1 MFIVRTLVFVMYSIG
16 GYLTWDIVKT
26 NYEEEKWIAQRKDVE
41 FKFNWPKEIFIGLVI
56 WIFSPVWM
64 IGFTVII
71 IKSRLLKK

>member
-26 NYEEEKWIAQRKDVE
+26 NYEDEKFIAHRNEVE
-41 FKFNWPKEIFIGLVI
+41 FKFNWPKEILIGLVI

-64 IGFTVII
+64 VGFILLFI
-71 IKSRLLKK
+71 LPKLLKK

>member
-26 NYEEEKWIAQRKDVE
+26 NYEEEEFDAQMRKVK
-41 FKFNWPKEIFIGLVI
+41 FKFNWPKEILIGLVI
-56 WIFSPVWM
+56 WFFSPIWM
-64 IGFTVII
+64 IGFIVLM

>member
-26 NYEEEKWIAQRKDVE
+26 NYEEEEFIAQKNEVE
-41 FKFNWPKEIFIGLVI
+41 FKFNWPKEILIGLVI
-56 WIFSPVWM
+56 WIFSPIWM
-64 IGFTVII
+64 AGFIVLM